1 MRVLVADPAL
11 VLLLEKTEM
20 SNEFEIHAKARADQ
34 GKGASRRLRRLAG
47 EIPAIVYGGKKAP
60 QSITISHKDL
70 TKALENEAFFSH
82 IITLVIDGK
91 KEQAVIKDLQRH
103 PAKPFLVHA
112 DFHRVSAK
120 QSINV
125 RVPIHF
131 LNEDNCKGVKLGGGS
146 IIRNMNE
153 LEVACLPGDL
163 PEYLELDLADLELGE
178 TLHITDIKLPKGV
191 ESVDLQHGED
201 ADHAVV
207 TVKAPRVVEEEA
219 DTDAP
224 EAPEVPTAQDEADD
238 KDDAD
243 KKD

>member
-1 MRVLVADPAL
+1 
-11 VLLLEKTEM
+11 M

-60 QSITISHKDL
+60 QPITISHKDL
-70 TKALENEAFFSH
+70 SKALENEAFFSH

-91 KEQAVIKDLQRH
+91 KEKAVIKDLQRH

-112 DFHRVSAK
+112 DFQRVSAK
-120 QSINV
+120 QAIHV

-131 LNEDNCKGVKLGGGS
+131 LNEDNCKGVKLRGGS
-146 IIRNMNE
+146 IISNMNE
-153 LEVACLPGDL
+153 LEVVCLPGDL
-163 PEYLELDLADLELGE
+163 PEYLELDLADLDVGQ

-207 TVKAPRVVEEEA
+207 TVKAPRVVTEE
-219 DTDAP
+219 DSDAP
-224 EAPEVPTAQDEADD
+224 EETPDVPTAQDEADD
-238 KDDAD
+238 QDEAD